1 MHDEVLGRPRSRRA
15 AISPIRIAVEYLS
28 AAVLALYVSRTPI
41 HAAEPAPAETLADGL
56 YAFIDT
62 ERGGVTI
69 ELFFEDAPL
78 TVTNF
83 VGLAEGHLGPSDRRG
98 TPFYDGLIF
107 HRVVPGFV
115 VQGGDPKGTG
125 AGGPGYA
132 FQDELNPKLRF
143 GEAGMVGMANSGPDT
158 NGSQFF
164 IVLAEKNRL
173 NYNYSVF
180 GRVIDGMPAVRAI
193 ARGDKIESLRI
204 LRVGEKARKFESTRE
219 AFETASRNL
228 PPLPP
233 MADNPEFL
241 ISGEGVP
248 IGASFS
254 EWINLKLHHYEAVTG
269 HRVYARVYSGFL
281 PRNPEDSISAFCKDT
296 AEKLETGFVNGVLIS
311 YFSDENAWNIRIGE
325 RLLPL
330 FMDSPMEVADF
341 VAGGMDSRL
350 HKKKKALLSGGRRLS
365 GIGEPGQAVDAVIT
379 AVIEELDL

>member
-180 GRVIDGMPAVRAI
+180 G
-193 ARGDKIESLRI
+193 
-204 LRVGEKARKFESTRE
+204 
-219 AFETASRNL
+219 